1 MIKMPRKIYK
11 SFAQINQEL
20 EMLSM
25 QKQLGVIKLRQSTNK
40 LFTALS
46 PSNILLDS
54 LGSFGS
60 YLQNSDTLQ
69 KTIIMILLKKFF
81 K

>member
-1 MIKMPRKIYK
+1 MPRKIYK
-11 SFAQINQEL
+11 SFAQIDQEL

-25 QKQLGVIKLRQSTNK
+25 QKQLGMIKVRQAGNK

-46 PSNILLDS
+46 PSNLLLDS
-54 LGSFGS
+54 LGSLGS
-60 YLQNSDTLQ
+60 YLRNSDTLQ
-69 KTIIMILLKKFF
+69 KTIIMILLRKFF